1 MTRAVQLM
9 SFIAGAA
16 AAIALLAGLRMP
28 AGHPN
33 PATSLSVSLSRSPAF
48 DVSRT
53 GTVFDMPRLPPGRTL
68 ATDLV
73 VHNNRRV
80 ALHLRPRAT
89 VEGDPEVTAAV
100 YAEISA
106 DGTQLFRGS
115 LARLTDATAQRF
127 WVKPGASTT
136 VRFTAVLE
144 RAKARSAAGRAAD
157 VAIGLWVDP

>member
-16 AAIALLAGLRMP
+16 AALALLAGLRVP

-33 PATSLSVSLSRSPAF
+33 PATSLSVSLRRPPAF

-53 GTVFDMPRLPPGRTL
+53 GTVFDMARLPPGRTL
-68 ATDLV
+68 ATDVV

-100 YAEISA
+100 YAEIRA
-106 DGTQLFRGS
+106 GDTRLFRGP

-127 WVKPGASTT
+127 WVQPGASTT

-157 VAIGLWVDP
+157 VSVGLWVDP